1 MRVNQLIKNLIFN
14 LMKKF
19 LGLLFF
25 AGIIAISACG
35 GAKEEAKTTDSTNV
49 QPTEQVETAPA
60 DTTQANPQ

>member
-1 MRVNQLIKNLIFN
+1 
-14 LMKKF
+14 MKKF